1 MKTDFIRPSASIRFP
16 PSPHTKFDVLIL
28 GAGCAG
34 LSLALRLAKD
44 PNYRGRVLLVD
55 RRVEYRADRTWCF
68 FHPLDSDLLPDAVIE
83 RQWQW
88 GRISNKDHQVR
99 LDFAHQP
106 YTELSALSFYGS
118 ALERLS
124 QDARFSLAFGHAI
137 DDSAISARSDNTQVR
152 IDGEVYETRWLI
164 DSRHDGSLSQRDA
177 ALWQVFMGFELET
190 ETARFETSEAVL
202 MDFLEEDAFPV
213 SFLYVLPRSPHC
225 ALMEYTVFSRSF
237 IQPDQLEA
245 ALRGLVKDRLEGL
258 PYKILRTEAG
268 VIPMGMQT
276 GPSAS
281 PGWIEAG
288 LLNGAARPSTG
299 YAFLRIQRWSREC
312 AKAIT
317 QGACTPTV
325 IRDPMMTSMMDGLF
339 LKVLGNRHSRGSD
352 ILTQLFKRTP
362 TPSLVRFLND
372 EGNFIDHLKVIW
384 AMPKIPFFRQLFAL
398 LHP

>member
-1 MKTDFIRPSASIRFP
+1 M
-16 PSPHTKFDVLIL
+16 
-28 GAGCAG
+28 
-34 LSLALRLAKD
+34 
-44 PNYRGRVLLVD
+44 
-55 RRVEYRADRTWCF
+55 
-68 FHPLDSDLLPDAVIE
+68 LPDAVIA

-88 GRISNKDHQVR
+88 GRISNKHDQVR

-106 YTELSALSFYGS
+106 YTELSALSFYRA

-124 QDARFSLAFGHAI
+124 QDGRFSLAFGHSI
-137 DDSAISARSDNTQVR
+137 DDSAISAQSDNTHVR
-152 IDGEVYETRWLI
+152 IDGKVYETRWLI
-164 DSRHDGSLSQRDA
+164 DSRHDGSLGQRHA
-177 ALWQVFMGFELET
+177 ALWQVFLGFELET

-202 MDFLEEDAFPV
+202 MDFLEEDVFPV
-213 SFLYVLPRSPHC
+213 SFLYQLPRSPHC

-237 IQPDQLEA
+237 IQPDQLETR
-245 ALRGLVKDRLEGL
+245 LRGVVESRLKGL

-268 VIPMGMQT
+268 VIPMGLQT

-281 PGWIEAG
+281 PRWIEAG

-317 QGACTPTV
+317 QGGSAPTV
-325 IRDPMMTSMMDGLF
+325 IRDPRITSMMDGLF
-339 LKVLGNRHSRGSD
+339 LKVLGNRHSRGPD
-352 ILTQLFKRTP
+352 ILTQLFKNSP

>member
-1 MKTDFIRPSASIRFP
+1 M
-16 PSPHTKFDVLIL
+16 

-34 LSLALRLAKD
+34 LSLALRLSED
-44 PNYRGRVLLVD
+44 SNYSGRVLLVD
-55 RRVEYRADRTWCF
+55 RRVEYGADRTWCF
-68 FHPLDSDLLPDAVIE
+68 FHPLDSDLVPDDLIA

-88 GRISNKDHQVR
+88 GRVSNTDDQIR

-106 YTELSALSFYGS
+106 YTELSALAFYGA

-124 QDARFSLAFGHAI
+124 QDARFSLAFGHSI
-137 DDSAISARSDNTQVR
+137 DDSAITARSDNTLVI

-164 DSRHDGSLSQRDA
+164 DSRHDGRLSQRHA

-190 ETARFETSEAVL
+190 EATLFEASEAVL

-213 SFLYVLPRSPHC
+213 SFLYQLPRSPHC

-237 IQPDQLEA
+237 IQPSQLET
-245 ALRGLVKDRLEGL
+245 ALQGVVEARLKGV

-268 VIPMGMQT
+268 VIPMGLQA
-276 GPSAS
+276 GSSAS

-317 QGACTPTV
+317 QGGRAPTV
-325 IRDPMMTSMMDGLF
+325 IQDPVITSVMDRLF
-339 LKVLGNRHSRGSD
+339 LKVLGDSHARGAD
-352 ILTQLFKRTP
+352 ILTQLFKNTP

-398 LHP
+398 LRP